1 MSIDE
6 LANSMTD
13 ALAAEAAAYA
23 TVLELAEAQRAAL
36 ESNDLARLD
45 RITAEQI
52 EAVAAITRLARER
65 DTASA
70 ALGAELGLRPD
81 ASTLH
86 LLVAALPPEERN
98 APNSIGERL
107 RGIVTQIER
116 VSERNKG
123 MLVNGLRTSQFLLS
137 QMLGSPSREPV
148 YARTGRVDKSLESGA
163 LEYRA

>member
-23 TVLELAEAQRAAL
+23 AVLELAEAQREAL
-36 ESNDLARLD
+36 ESNDLARID

-52 EAVAAITRLARER
+52 EAVAAITRLGRER
-65 DTASA
+65 DTAST
-70 ALGAELGLRPD
+70 ALGAELGLSPD

-107 RGIVTQIER
+107 RGIVGQIER

-123 MLVNGLRTSQFLLS
+123 MLVNGLRTSQFMLS
-137 QMLGSPSREPV
+137 QVLGSPAREPV
-148 YARTGRVDKSLESGA
+148 YARDGRVDQSLEGGA

>member
-6 LANSMTD
+6 LAKSLTD

-23 TVLELAEAQRAAL
+23 AVLGLAEAQRAAL

-52 EAVAAITRLARER
+52 EAVAAIARVARVR
-65 DTASA
+65 DTASS
-70 ALGAELGLRPD
+70 ALGAELGLSAD
-81 ASTLH
+81 KSTLH
-86 LLVAALPPEERN
+86 LLVAALPPQERN

-107 RGIVTQIER
+107 RGIVRQIDR

-137 QMLGSPSREPV
+137 QMLGSPAREPV
-148 YARTGRVDKSLESGA
+148 YARDGRVDQSLEGGA